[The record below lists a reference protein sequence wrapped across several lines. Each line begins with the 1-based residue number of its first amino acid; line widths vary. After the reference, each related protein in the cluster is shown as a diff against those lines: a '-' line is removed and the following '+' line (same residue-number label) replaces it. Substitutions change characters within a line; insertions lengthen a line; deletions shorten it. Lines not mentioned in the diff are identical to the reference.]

1 MAGKKGFWGGR
12 RRDGRLGFE
21 ILSEHSGFTTKTPVR
36 PATPPAA
43 PAKPRPAKPTTS
55 PDAGANTKPVEARKP
70 PAPIVVNKQEEEKK
84 AVALK
89 RTPRQ
94 YIYEWLVRRNTFGG
108 TDEEIQL
115 ALNLDA
121 GTCRARRVELVRMK
135 LIVDSGTKRKTRS
148 GRPARVWKAASVKQ
162 PQHS

>member
-12 RRDGRLGFE
+12 RRDARLGFE
-21 ILSEHSGFTTKTPVR
+21 ILSEHAGIGTKTPSR
-36 PATPPAA
+36 PAPAQPAA
-43 PAKPRPAKPTTS
+43 PRPVKPGPSAE
-55 PDAGANTKPVEARKP
+55 AGNKAKPVEARKTV
-70 PAPIVVNKQEEEKK
+70 AEKQADEKK

-115 ALNLDA
+115 ALSLDA

-148 GRPARVWKAASVKQ
+148 GRPARVWRAASVKQ
-162 PQHS
+162 NLAS